1 MERSP
6 PSGVVRALKVH
17 FLKVFKLGL
26 TFLKLLITFGLSDWL
41 IGLNWL

>member
-1 MERSP
+1 M
-6 PSGVVRALKVH
+6 VH
-17 FLKVFKLGL
+17 FLKIFKLGL